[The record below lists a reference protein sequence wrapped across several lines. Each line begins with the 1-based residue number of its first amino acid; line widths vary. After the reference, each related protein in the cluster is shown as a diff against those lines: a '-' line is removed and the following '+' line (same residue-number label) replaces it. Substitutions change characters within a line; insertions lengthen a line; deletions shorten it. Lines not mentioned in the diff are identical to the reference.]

1 MYLLPYS
8 VARFLSRIQFYLYMQ
23 KAKLDMEYNSQM
35 EELIIPEYGRNV
47 QRLIFH
53 AKTIEDDAVRQKFVE
68 RIIILMSQMQPQN
81 RSIDEIRDKLW
92 KHLFRIANYDI
103 KVVPPN
109 GVMHTAEAAIKKPDH
124 VEYPEKEQRFRHYGG
139 SVQKLLRKALE
150 MEPGPKRDA
159 FVSVIASYMKLAYR
173 TWNKEHFV
181 SDDVIK
187 ADLEIMSE
195 GKLVLPEVIE
205 NLLQPSTQQPTRRPQ
220 NNKYKS
226 YPPKQQSYS
235 NGGKGN
241 NNGGGKGG
249 SRQQF
254 SRNNK
259 RK

>member
-1 MYLLPYS
+1 
-8 VARFLSRIQFYLYMQ
+8 
-23 KAKLDMEYNSQM
+23 MEYNSQM

-53 AKTIEDDAVRQKFVE
+53 AKTIEDDVVRQKFTEQVIE
-68 RIIILMSQMQPQN
+68 LMFQMQPQN
-81 RSIDEIRDKLW
+81 RSAEDIREKLW
-92 KHLFRIANYDI
+92 KHLFRIASYDI
-103 KVVPPN
+103 KVVPPS
-109 GVMHTAEAAIKKPDH
+109 GIIPTAESAKVKPEH
-124 VEYPEKEQRFRHYGG
+124 VEYPEKEQKFRHYGG
-139 SVQKLLRKALE
+139 SVQKLIRKALE

-187 ADLEIMSE
+187 ADLEIISG
-195 GKLVLPEVIE
+195 GKLVLPDVID
-205 NLLQPSTQQPTRRPQ
+205 NLLQPTPQQSRRGNN

-226 YPPKQQSYS
+226 YPPRQQY
-235 NGGKGN
+235 GRGD
-241 NNGGGKGG
+241 GGKGG
-249 SRQQF
+249 SGKGNPRQQQF

>member
-1 MYLLPYS
+1 
-8 VARFLSRIQFYLYMQ
+8 
-23 KAKLDMEYNSQM
+23 MEYNSQM

-53 AKTIEDDAVRQKFVE
+53 AKTIEDDAIRQKFVE

-109 GVMHTAEAAIKKPDH
+109 GVVPTMEAALKRPNH
-124 VEYPEKEQRFRHYGG
+124 VEYPEKEQKFRHYGG

-195 GKLVLPEVIE
+195 GRLVLPDVIE
-205 NLLQPSTQQPTRRPQ
+205 NLLQPGTQQQSRRPQ

-226 YPPKQQSYS
+226 YPPKQSYN
-235 NGGKGN
+235 NGGKGSYN
-241 NNGGGKGG
+241 GGGGKGG
-249 SRQQF
+249 SSRQQF